1 MRLAAMLLVLACCA
15 AGCGG
20 TVVLHSR
27 TEAPAPPAAPV
38 PCHDCQRV
46 SRDEAVE
53 IVHRAA
59 RHHEIVRLR
68 IDDVERKKHDWRI
81 EGRGLDTCGHRVDVQ
96 ARVDR
101 RSGAVEK
108 FQVRSDEHR
117 KHHKHRTRRDDD

>member
-1 MRLAAMLLVLACCA
+1 
-15 AGCGG
+15 
-20 TVVLHSR
+20 
-27 TEAPAPPAAPV
+27 
-38 PCHDCQRV
+38 V

-81 EGRGLDTCGHRVDVQ
+81 EGRGLDTCGHRVDVH